1 MCASAQKDTT
11 KRQVVNIALKNG
23 IFLGIEV
30 WFRWLYAQKIKN
42 LGTRGGFPRLR
53 AQIIFFCVRWTSFLC
68 SILSIIHPISLFY
81 FLLVKTHLELEIDKC
96 SVSVIE
102 KCQSH

>member
-11 KRQVVNIALKNG
+11 KRQVINIALQNG

-42 LGTRGGFPRLR
+42 LGTRGGFPRLC
-53 AQIIFFCVRWTSFLC
+53 AQIIFLRSMDFFFVLNFIYHTSNQ
-68 SILSIIHPISLFY
+68 SILLPFS
-81 FLLVKTHLELEIDKC
+81 
-96 SVSVIE
+96 
-102 KCQSH
+102 